1 MTISWYDHMVETAVS
16 ANYYNYNVQPN
27 PDENEEIDE
36 MTDNLARNFRDAQK
50 QLNQIKNRPFKSKIE
65 ERMALNLASRYASDI
80 SDLTQRF
87 RFEKNKKLLWNLSG

>member
-1 MTISWYDHMVETAVS
+1 
-16 ANYYNYNVQPN
+16 
-27 PDENEEIDE
+27 

>member
-1 MTISWYDHMVETAVS
+1 
-16 ANYYNYNVQPN
+16 
-27 PDENEEIDE
+27 

-50 QLNQIKNRPFKSKIE
+50 QLNQIKNRPFKSKME

-87 RFEKNKKLLWNLSG
+87 R

>member
-1 MTISWYDHMVETAVS
+1 
-16 ANYYNYNVQPN
+16 
-27 PDENEEIDE
+27 

-50 QLNQIKNRPFKSKIE
+50 QLNQIKNRPFKSKME

-87 RFEKNKKLLWNLSG
+87 RLERNENFTLFILKSDWMSNFVLEHVKENSLEG

>member
-1 MTISWYDHMVETAVS
+1 
-16 ANYYNYNVQPN
+16 
-27 PDENEEIDE
+27 

-50 QLNQIKNRPFKSKIE
+50 QLNQIKNRPFKSKME

-87 RFEKNKKLLWNLSG
+87 RLERNENFTLFILKSDWMSNFVLEHAKENSLEG

>member
-1 MTISWYDHMVETAVS
+1 
-16 ANYYNYNVQPN
+16 
-27 PDENEEIDE
+27 

-50 QLNQIKNRPFKSKIE
+50 QLNQIKNRPFKSKME

-87 RFEKNKKLLWNLSG
+87 RLDKKTCDWTRIFNLEHAKGNFHED